1 MTSKK
6 MYNDLISHGVPPRK
20 SLILEPPIEVPE
32 YLVSHWT
39 RGYFDG
45 DGGVDPQGSPR
56 KKDGVRRLR
65 VRISSTERTLEFIQE
80 KLKGIGHIKP
90 SKSKAFVL
98 WITRNEDIRNFYNYI
113 YKDALIYLK
122 RKKAIFEPELDNN

>member
-1 MTSKK
+1 MECQDAKLKVQALIDNELPGDDISTVVDHIQSC
-6 MYNDLISHGVPPRK
+6 YNCRD
-20 SLILEPPIEVPE
+20 E
-32 YLVSHWT
+32 YVALLKLQ
-39 RGYFDG
+39 R
-45 DGGVDPQGSPR
+45 
-56 KKDGVRRLR
+56 
-65 VRISSTERTLEFIQE
+65 

-122 RKKAIFEPELDNN
+122 RKKAIFETELDNN